1 MSIKPNKS
9 PHGEA
14 PSTRRPM
21 LTRSSF
27 SRGSLSKPFT
37 TWSSIVAEH
46 SVTDTLRIDMTNLA
60 AKAMSNLVL
69 KVAAVIHPG
78 FATHTSSSP
87 LLSAATASSRFSA
100 SPWIFRVI
108 HQYISHEVRVFSI
121 LTLINRYSG
130 IKAGL
135 LVGSRGTALPLI

>member
-46 SVTDTLRIDMTNLA
+46 SVTDTLRIDMTNL
-60 AKAMSNLVL
+60 SDLVL

-130 IKAGL
+130 IKAGR
-135 LVGSRGTALPLI
+135 LVGSRGTALPLM